1 MSFKVG
7 LTGGV
12 ASGKSTVSDLFQRLG
27 VTVIDA
33 DLIARS
39 LLDTG
44 TSCYQQVI
52 AHFGAEVLQHNGEIN
67 RAWLRSRIFSDSQAK
82 QALENIIHPEVR
94 RQLLAAADNCKTPY
108 CLLSVPLL
116 IEAQM
121 LDLVD
126 RILVV
131 DVDEKTQLSRLL
143 TRDGININEAH
154 NMLENQCQRADRLSV
169 ADDIIDNSQSV
180 SSLMPQVEQLHQR
193 YLELAQNIN

>member
-1 MSFKVG
+1 MTFKVG

-33 DLIARS
+33 DVIARS

-44 TSCYQQVI
+44 TSCYRQVI
-52 AHFGAEVLQHNGEIN
+52 AHFGTEVLQHNGEIN
-67 RAWLRSRIFSDSQAK
+67 RAWLRSLIFSDSTAK

-94 RQLLAAADNCKTPY
+94 SQMLVAADNCKTPY

-143 TRDGININEAH
+143 TRDGINISEAR

-180 SSLMPQVEQLHQR
+180 STLMPQVEQLHQR
-193 YLELAQNIN
+193 YLGLAQNVN